1 MIILYTILQTFGKVA
16 YYNPNFYSQLYC
28 SIVRMNVVLLSFYCW
43 WLTSELYS
51 HRKEI
56 EICLVFCRL
65 FCLLQFLTTLR
76 NHPNSKSLKRKKS
89 RGVKLRLQNI
99 SFKPELGTYDPATLQ
114 YIFPPWRFC
123 YRYIIKTFPSK
134 PPSKHSVEHLN
145 HTTGEC
151 THSTQLRYYTEASW

>member
-1 MIILYTILQTFGKVA
+1 MHCELTNESRRIMIILYTILQTFGKGA
-16 YYNPNFYSQLYC
+16 YYNPNFYSQLYY

-76 NHPNSKSLKRKKS
+76 NHPNNKSLRRKKS

-99 SFKPELGTYDPATLQ
+99 SFKPELGTYDHAYLQ
-114 YIFPPWRFC
+114 YIFSPFRKILLQIHHQNF
-123 YRYIIKTFPSK
+123 
-134 PPSKHSVEHLN
+134 SVK
-145 HTTGEC
+145 
-151 THSTQLRYYTEASW
+151 ASF